1 MLNREQ
7 ILKSFNNLSKEVKFG
22 MKKDEKKFNE
32 LQNMKP
38 KVHLEVRKFNHHE
51 K

>member
-1 MLNREQ
+1 MLFIKRKIPNREQ
-7 ILKSFNNLSKEVKFG
+7 ILKSLNNLSKEVKLG

-38 KVHLEVRKFNHHE
+38 
-51 K
+51 